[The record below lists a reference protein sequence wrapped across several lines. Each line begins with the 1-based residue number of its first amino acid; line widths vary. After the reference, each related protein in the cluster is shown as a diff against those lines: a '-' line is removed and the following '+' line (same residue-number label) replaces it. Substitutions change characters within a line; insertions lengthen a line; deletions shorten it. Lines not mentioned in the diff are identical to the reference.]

1 MTSWNEELLEKYL
14 RRWKNWFPLAR
25 KLVFTIAKI
34 RFVFKKWFRHISV
47 TVSAGRKELSSKI
60 DGFYYTKN
68 SFPIAGMR
76 DLLKNTF
83 ALDGK
88 KAYGLY

>member
-1 MTSWNEELLEKYL
+1 M
-14 RRWKNWFPLAR
+14 
-25 KLVFTIAKI
+25 
-34 RFVFKKWFRHISV
+34 
-47 TVSAGRKELSSKI
+47 TVSAGRKELSSKV

-88 KAYGLY
+88 KAYGLYLPENPFPLPGMKHSLIKTFSQAGKKLIVKTDYS